1 MLPRNATPEAESQK
15 TKIKERKKEL
25 TKKERKLQYS
35 LFDIFETS
43 QLARK
48 ITRYAIYDEATM
60 GNINPFVLLQAHRN
74 AHLVVTEAES
84 RGDHK
89 GTSGHLERLLP
100 GTSRRANPLAR
111 AGCRILLEGRLPNAG
126 CEWLLALRACLD
138 WLLRLANGKGGL
150 RSLRYSIWPVLPHL
164 DRILSSRRAFWRFR
178 FHFSN
183 SFPFIFLF

>member
-1 MLPRNATPEAESQK
+1 MSQQQQQQQSAIDGCFREMRHPRPSPKKQK
-15 TKIKERKKEL
+15 PKERKNLRKEKENCNIL
-25 TKKERKLQYS
+25 FSTFLAQNAKKKAKEK
-35 LFDIFETS
+35 S

-48 ITRYAIYDEATM
+48 ITRYAIYDEATI

-126 CEWLLALRACLD
+126 CV
-138 WLLRLANGKGGL
+138 K
-150 RSLRYSIWPVLPHL
+150 
-164 DRILSSRRAFWRFR
+164 
-178 FHFSN
+178 
-183 SFPFIFLF
+183 